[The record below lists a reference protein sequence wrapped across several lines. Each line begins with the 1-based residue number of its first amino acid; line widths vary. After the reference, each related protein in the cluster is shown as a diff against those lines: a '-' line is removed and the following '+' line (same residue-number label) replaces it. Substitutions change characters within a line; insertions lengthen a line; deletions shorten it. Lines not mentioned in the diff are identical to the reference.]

1 MIPSRGWNYDQPVTL
16 ALQTRLLRGVFGASE
31 SSAGETHRPVE
42 QWTHQA
48 AQAARAASGSGGNA
62 AVGMGYHLS

>member
-16 ALQTRLLRGVFGASE
+16 ALQTRLLRGVYVALE

-42 QWTHQA
+42 RWTHQA
-48 AQAARAASGSGGNA
+48 AQAARAASEGNGNV
-62 AVGMGYHLS
+62 AVGLGYHRS